1 VVNKAWFSVCLDL
14 VFLEQLI
21 ECHVCR
27 VIRIAIPNH
36 FQFLSPKNVEDK
48 LCTHTLWQKKNKS
61 SAGSVLPDFKL
72 TLVYIFFFL
81 KFLKV
86 NLIQT

>member
-1 VVNKAWFSVCLDL
+1 
-14 VFLEQLI
+14 
-21 ECHVCR
+21 VCR

-36 FQFLSPKNVEDK
+36 FQFYHQKNVEDK

-81 KFLKV
+81 KFLKSKFDS
-86 NLIQT
+86 NIILAKGDLEIK